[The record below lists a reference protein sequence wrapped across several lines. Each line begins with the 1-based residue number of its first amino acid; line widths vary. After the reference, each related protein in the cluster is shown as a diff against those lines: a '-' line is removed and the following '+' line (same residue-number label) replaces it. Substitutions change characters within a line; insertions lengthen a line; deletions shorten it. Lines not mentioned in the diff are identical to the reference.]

1 MMYEDR
7 ENDEIIFFK
16 TQKHF
21 SSPPH
26 DWYNHQP
33 LYIFLNCIIDKQ
45 NLWEEK
51 SLPYRNK
58 SEKKKGENTSEILT
72 KRRRKDEMA
81 IQKNKKNQKPK
92 EGEVMSEEEDEV

>member
-45 NLWEEK
+45 KLWEEK
-51 SLPYRNK
+51 NPHAGTRVK
-58 SEKKKGENTSEILT
+58 
-72 KRRRKDEMA
+72 KRRKY
-81 IQKNKKNQKPK
+81 K
-92 EGEVMSEEEDEV
+92 